1 MSGLHECPH
10 CHYRYEDAQSLED
23 HDCPDAP

>member
-1 MSGLHECPH
+1 MTGSHECPH
-10 CHYRYEDAQSLED
+10 CHYRYEDARSLAD